1 WGRLQPANPR
11 SRAYLFT
18 ASGARPIHIYGELRL
33 GIEWRARG
41 YKMPARLKDIAS
53 DLNLSVVTI
62 SKVLRDHP
70 DISQE
75 TRVRVLKR
83 MKELNY
89 RPNLA
94 ARALV
99 TGRSYIAGLVVP
111 DLVHP
116 FFGQVAKGL
125 SNGLRKKGYSLVL
138 SSSEDDPELERQEI
152 EQLLARRVDVLI
164 VASTQSTVETFHRL
178 EEQKVP
184 YVLIDR
190 KFDGLVANFVGVD
203 DAAVGELATAHLID
217 AGCRRI
223 AHIGGPN
230 VSTALGR
237 VAGFRRA
244 LEARGIAVAPEYI
257 EMREHGDDAGDASGY
272 KAMQRLLA
280 LAPPPDGVFCYNDPT
295 AMGAMKAVLEAGLRV
310 PEDVAIAGCGNVA
323 YADFLRVPL
332 TSVDQ
337 QSNAIGERT
346 ARMALALLESGS
358 PGRPKTVLLEPKLVV
373 RASTLRPRMKSRK

>member
-1 WGRLQPANPR
+1 
-11 SRAYLFT
+11 
-18 ASGARPIHIYGELRL
+18 
-33 GIEWRARG
+33 
-41 YKMPARLKDIAS
+41 MPARLKDIAK

-75 TRVRVLKR
+75 TRKRVLKR

-99 TGRSYIAGLVVP
+99 TGRSCIAGLVVP

-164 VASTQSTVETFHRL
+164 VASTQSSVDTFRRL

-190 KFDGLVANFVGVD
+190 RFAGLAANFVGVD
-203 DAAVGELATAHLID
+203 DAAVGELATSHLID
-217 AGCRRI
+217 AGCKRI
-223 AHIGGPN
+223 AHIGGPD

-237 VAGFRRA
+237 VEGFRRA
-244 LEARGIAVAPEYI
+244 LRARGMAVSAGYI

-272 KAMQRLLA
+272 RAMQRLLA
-280 LAPPPDGVFCYNDPT
+280 LASPPDGVFCYNDPT

-337 QSNAIGERT
+337 QSDAIGDRT
-346 ARMALALLESGS
+346 ARLALALLDSAS

-373 RASTLRPRMKSRK
+373 RASTLRPR

>member
-1 WGRLQPANPR
+1 
-11 SRAYLFT
+11 
-18 ASGARPIHIYGELRL
+18 
-33 GIEWRARG
+33 
-41 YKMPARLKDIAS
+41 MPARLKDIAR

-70 DISQE
+70 DISRE
-75 TRVRVLKR
+75 TRERVLKR

-99 TGRSYIAGLVVP
+99 TGRSYIVGLVVP

-125 SNGLRKKGYSLVL
+125 SNALRKEGYSLVL

-164 VASTQSTVETFHRL
+164 VASTQSTVETFQRL
-178 EEQKVP
+178 EEQKIP
-184 YVLIDR
+184 FVLIDR
-190 KFDGLVANFVGVD
+190 KFDGLAANFVGVD
-203 DAAVGELATAHLID
+203 DAAVGELAARHLID

-237 VAGFRRA
+237 AAGFRRA
-244 LEARGIAVAPEYI
+244 LLARGITPAPGYV

-280 LAPPPDGVFCYNDPT
+280 MSPPPDGVFCYNDPT

-310 PEDVAIAGCGNVA
+310 PEDIAVAGCGNVA

-337 QSNAIGERT
+337 QSDAIGEQT
-346 ARMALALLESGS
+346 ARLALSLLEDGPSS
-358 PGRPKTVLLEPKLVV
+358 PARTVLLEPKLVV
-373 RASTLRPRMKSRK
+373 RASTGRKRAKSRRR

>member
-1 WGRLQPANPR
+1 
-11 SRAYLFT
+11 
-18 ASGARPIHIYGELRL
+18 
-33 GIEWRARG
+33 
-41 YKMPARLKDIAS
+41 MPARLKDIAN
-53 DLNLSVVTI
+53 DLKLSVVTI

-75 TRVRVLKR
+75 TRERVLKR

-99 TGRSYIAGLVVP
+99 TGRSCIAGLVVP

-116 FFGQVAKGL
+116 FFGQVAKGI

-190 KFDGLVANFVGVD
+190 RFDGLAANFVGVD
-203 DAAVGELATAHLID
+203 DAAVGELATAHLIA

-237 VAGFRRA
+237 LEGYRRA
-244 LEARGIAVAPEYI
+244 LGAGGMQAAPEYI
-257 EMREHGDDAGDASGY
+257 EMREHGDDAGEASGY
-272 KAMQRLLA
+272 DAMRRILA

-295 AMGAMKAVLEAGLRV
+295 AMGAMKAVLEGGLRI

-337 QSNAIGERT
+337 QSGAIGERT
-346 ARMALALLESGS
+346 ARMALGLLESG
-358 PGRPKTVLLEPKLVV
+358 PAARHKTVLLEPKLVV
-373 RASTLRPRMKSRK
+373 RASTLRPRPESRK